1 MKRTTTLEFPCTF
14 IRICEKGRFLFACMR
29 IIFALRPFFERLDA
43 NLNIKY
49 NAYYKAPCS
58 ALEPV
63 QSRR

>member
-1 MKRTTTLEFPCTF
+1 MHFYPHMRKRSFF
-14 IRICEKGRFLFACMR
+14 IRLYADYIR
-29 IIFALRPFFERLDA
+29 IVFALRPFFERLDA